1 MVLYGQYS
9 ISFLDDYYTLLY
21 IIIHYYTLLLNIVNK
36 YINILSTVRL
46 GFRQLAGG
54 RIDTIDAEGQGGLQP
69 QSCQIPWEM
78 ENREH

>member
-1 MVLYGQYS
+1 MWYYMVNIQYHFWM
-9 ISFLDDYYTLLY
+9 IM
-21 IIIHYYTLLLNIVNK
+21 IHYYTLLLNIVNK

-69 QSCQIPWEM
+69 QSCQIPWET